1 MNKRIMLVS
10 ILAIL
15 IIAVSGCTDPD
26 DTPPVTI
33 PEEIEASAADLIVLK
48 NVPDGFE
55 YLGAPPTTI
64 DEIKRGYVDFPGIVD
79 AAEGIYQSDDIEVS
93 VIVSECEDE
102 TSAEEMLNQY
112 KSGFSE
118 LPSGTRFSE
127 ESFNGHFATRIKD
140 YTTSGGDQVARYT
153 YVWNNGSFVFLVEGN
168 SDDYALT
175 RTIAEATGY

>member
-26 DTPPVTI
+26 NTPPVTI
-33 PEEIEASAADLIVLK
+33 PEEVEASAADLIVLK

-64 DEIKRGYVDFPGIVD
+64 DEIKREYVDFPGIVD
-79 AAEGIYQSDDIEVS
+79 AAEGIYQSDDFEVS
-93 VIVSECEDE
+93 IIVSECEDK
-102 TSAEEMLNQY
+102 TSAEEMLDQY

-118 LPSGTRFSE
+118 LPSGTRFAE
-127 ESFNGHFATRIKD
+127 ESFNGHSATRIKD
-140 YTTSGGDQVARYT
+140 YGTFNGDQAARYT
-153 YVWNNGSFVFLVEGN
+153 YAWNNESFVFIVEGN
-168 SDDYALT
+168 SDDYAST
-175 RTIAEATGY
+175 RMIAEATGY